1 MYEDYYL
8 GYPELEEALAAAGYS
23 APAAAPASVAGIG
36 SPTATAA
43 PAAATSVL
51 ESALAASAA
60 GQGLTQG
67 QYDALADRRAA
78 ANTRPQGTF
87 LAAPTDNRGKATGF
101 DIAGQGS
108 NLFEY
113 QGGPV
118 RVTDRNGKVLFSG
131 DGPEGALEAV
141 KFAQNLSATKGKNAS
156 WDIQQ
161 GERTINPD
169 GSVGPTRW
177 VSGPTDAKEGMGVV
191 GDIAAFA
198 LPIAAAVLTAGMS
211 LPYQIAAAASAGMVG
226 GVMSGKDPLKSAL
239 IAGASAGAMNVSG
252 ANAAIGKAVN
262 NISTAVTNAFV
273 SEAAKET
280 AKEVVKN
287 AVGELGEQIVVTAI
301 SKTIQGVGNSLGNT
315 LLSEVVK
322 NAGVG
327 DITGYKTPAEKFV
340 EQTQPEVANPV
351 VDGIDQVTGEIV
363 ASGER
368 IGAVADTAANV
379 ITGIGSSAATD
390 AITGFETPTEKF
402 VQETPAETTQTDT
415 QTPAEDTIVV
425 SGERIT
431 PAADAITGAISGVAN
446 LSPEVLAGIA
456 EFEKNPIISTGAKT
470 TTTPEGAAAGAV
482 APEVLAG
489 IAEFEKNPIVSTGA
503 KTTTTPEGAAAGAVA
518 PEVLAG
524 IAEFEKNPIV
534 STGTKTTTT
543 PEGAGIGAAIPGVE
557 DFLMS
562 TELQKKIDEEKNRK
576 EEEKKTTLEKV
587 KDAAQIV
594 STAATIVPLVTG
606 AVGGGGGGGGTLPA
620 DTTRLTFTP
629 TTLRSTLTGGIGGA
643 GARYPYTPTTYGQ
656 VGGDQETEFLFF
668 TKDPITGQESIQS
681 GTPVTT
687 TNTTPAAAPG
697 KKEGGEIEDDMV
709 KHLVEYHK
717 NGGHQ
722 GPGQVKGIGSGQ
734 EDKIP
739 AWLSDGEYVWSA
751 QDVADLGD
759 GSTDEGVRRL
769 DKMRQMV
776 RRQAGRRDVKKIAK
790 PQKGIDKML
799 KAVGGMA

>member
-36 SPTATAA
+36 SPAAVAA
-43 PAAATSVL
+43 PAAAPSVI
-51 ESALAASAA
+51 ENAATAPMS
-60 GQGLTQG
+60 
-67 QYDALADRRAA
+67 YEALADRRAA

-87 LAAPTDNRGKATGF
+87 LAAPTDNRGKATGW

-118 RVTDRNGKVLFSG
+118 RVTDRSGKVLFSG
-131 DGPEGALEAV
+131 EGVEGALEAV

-161 GERTINPD
+161 LEQGPTNPD
-169 GSVGPTRW
+169 GSSYFGERW
-177 VSGPTDAKEGMGVV
+177 ISGPTDAKEGMGVV

-402 VQETPAETTQTDT
+402 VQETPAET
-415 QTPAEDTIVV
+415 PLLLVV
-425 SGERIT
+425 RGLH
-431 PAADAITGAISGVAN
+431 PP
-446 LSPEVLAGIA
+446 LMLLLVL
-456 EFEKNPIISTGAKT
+456 
-470 TTTPEGAAAGAV
+470 
-482 APEVLAG
+482 
-489 IAEFEKNPIVSTGA
+489 
-503 KTTTTPEGAAAGAVA
+503 
-518 PEVLAG
+518 
-524 IAEFEKNPIV
+524 
-534 STGTKTTTT
+534 
-543 PEGAGIGAAIPGVE
+543 
-557 DFLMS
+557 FL
-562 TELQKKIDEEKNRK
+562 
-576 EEEKKTTLEKV
+576 V
-587 KDAAQIV
+587 
-594 STAATIVPLVTG
+594 
-606 AVGGGGGGGGTLPA
+606 
-620 DTTRLTFTP
+620 
-629 TTLRSTLTGGIGGA
+629 
-643 GARYPYTPTTYGQ
+643 
-656 VGGDQETEFLFF
+656 
-668 TKDPITGQESIQS
+668 
-681 GTPVTT
+681 
-687 TNTTPAAAPG
+687 
-697 KKEGGEIEDDMV
+697 
-709 KHLVEYHK
+709 
-717 NGGHQ
+717 
-722 GPGQVKGIGSGQ
+722 
-734 EDKIP
+734 
-739 AWLSDGEYVWSA
+739 
-751 QDVADLGD
+751 
-759 GSTDEGVRRL
+759 
-769 DKMRQMV
+769 
-776 RRQAGRRDVKKIAK
+776 
-790 PQKGIDKML
+790 
-799 KAVGGMA
+799 

>member
-36 SPTATAA
+36 SPAVAA
-43 PAAATSVL
+43 PAAAPSVI
-51 ESALAASAA
+51 ETAAAPMS
-60 GQGLTQG
+60 
-67 QYDALADRRAA
+67 YDALADRRAA
-78 ANTRPQGTF
+78 ANALPRGTF
-87 LAAPTDNRGKATGF
+87 LAAPTDNLGKGTGY
-101 DIAGQGS
+101 DIAGQAANS
-108 NLFEY
+108 FEY
-113 QGGPV
+113 RGGPV
-118 RVTDRNGKVLFSG
+118 RVTDRSGKVLFSG
-131 DGPEGALEAV
+131 DGAEGALEAV
-141 KFAQNLSATKGKNAS
+141 KFAQNLSDTKGKNAS

-351 VDGIDQVTGEIV
+351 VDGVDQVTGEIV

-402 VQETPAETTQTDT
+402 VQETPAETTQTDS

-431 PAADAITGAISGVAN
+431 PVADAVTGAISGVAN

-456 EFEKNPIISTGAKT
+456 EFEKNPI
-470 TTTPEGAAAGAV
+470 
-482 APEVLAG
+482 
-489 IAEFEKNPIVSTGA
+489 VSTGA
-503 KTTTTPEGAAAGAVA
+503 
-518 PEVLAG
+518 
-524 IAEFEKNPIV
+524 
-534 STGTKTTTT
+534 KTTTT

-687 TNTTPAAAPG
+687 TNTVPAAAPG

-776 RRQAGRRDVKKIAK
+776 RRQAGRKDVKKIAK